1 VQSVLDELD
10 EVLDRLAASTPNS
23 SDEVVRLHHAMAR
36 LDALTTQTVGR
47 WDAAKTWAADRAKSG
62 AAWLTARCR
71 IPAASARRRVYLARA
86 LRDLPHT
93 ERAWSDGAID
103 SAHVALLAGA
113 RTERT
118 AVVFD
123 RDEGWLVD
131 QARTMRFSHFTQT
144 LAYWLQRADPDG
156 ADQKAERQ
164 RDDRRFDLSQTFQGT
179 WVGDLVLDPIGG
191 SIVSTGLRHIERELF
206 RADWAEAKDR
216 LGRDP
221 LVTELRRTPKQ
232 RRADALVEMAV
243 RARTAP
249 ANGRR
254 PAPLFSVLV
263 GYETFHGRMCE
274 LANGTV
280 LAPGSLMPWLNEAS
294 IERIVFDGPS
304 RVIDVGV
311 ERRLF
316 EGATRRAV
324 EVVYGECFEDTCET
338 PADQCQI
345 DHIEPWSQGGP
356 TTQANG
362 RPACGFHNRQRHRRP
377 SAGP

>member
-1 VQSVLDELD
+1 MESVLDDLD
-10 EVLDRLAASTPNS
+10 EVLDRLTASTPS
-23 SDEVVRLHHAMAR
+23 SGDEVVRLHHALAR
-36 LDALTTQTVGR
+36 LDAITTQAVGR
-47 WDAAKTWAADRAKSG
+47 WDAAKTWATDRAKSG

-71 IPAASARRRVYLARA
+71 TPAASARRRVYLARA
-86 LRDLPHT
+86 LRDLSHT
-93 ERAWSDGAID
+93 EQAWLDGAID
-103 SAHVALLAGA
+103 SAHVSLLSGA

-118 AVVFD
+118 AVMFD

-144 LAYWLQRADPDG
+144 LAYWLQHADPDG
-156 ADQKAERQ
+156 ADQKAQDQ
-164 RDDRRFDLSQTFQGT
+164 RNDRRFDLSQTFQGT

-191 SIVSTGLRHIERELF
+191 TILATSLKQIESELF
-206 RADWAEAKDR
+206 RADWAEAKDQ

-249 ANGRR
+249 RDGRR

-280 LAPGSLMPWLNEAS
+280 LTPQSLVPWLDEAS
-294 IERIVFDGPS
+294 IDRIVFDGPS

-324 EVVYGECFEDTCET
+324 EMV
-338 PADQCQI
+338 
-345 DHIEPWSQGGP
+345 
-356 TTQANG
+356 
-362 RPACGFHNRQRHRRP
+362 
-377 SAGP
+377 